1 MILFRFTARCVLA
14 APLVAAL
21 VAVSGCADRS
31 KSLAVDSTRAAITI
45 GLKGPGTRDGVWT
58 GADAH
63 SSWHAILDGPR
74 IAQLDEIALFT
85 DGTRAMRQFQFD
97 SVGVLSKL
105 HEERVQL
112 MYGATAAPDTVHT
125 VIELEWVQDS
135 LTRSTKRVNGT
146 DKMLQLYEIDN
157 LRVHV
162 DELVRAARAGSILNT
177 KTNKSTTAH

>member
-1 MILFRFTARCVLA
+1 MRARCTA
-14 APLVAAL
+14 
-21 VAVSGCADRS
+21 CRS
-31 KSLAVDSTRAAITI
+31 TGRRFRLRGSLEITRRRFHARAAITI

>member
-1 MILFRFTARCVLA
+1 MSRPTWVLA
-14 APLVAAL
+14 VVAAVS
-21 VAVSGCADRS
+21 VAASACLDRA
-31 KSLAVDSTRAAITI
+31 KSLAGDSTRAAITI
-45 GLKGPGTRDGVWT
+45 GLKGPGTRDGAWT
-58 GADAH
+58 GAEAH

-74 IAQLDEIALFT
+74 IAQLDEIALFA
-85 DGTRAMRQFQFD
+85 DSTRAMRQFQFD

-112 MYGATAAPDTVHT
+112 VYGATAAPDTVHT
-125 VIELEWVQDS
+125 LIELEWVQDS

-177 KTNKSTTAH
+177 KANKRTTAH